1 MPAVRQ
7 AKFAMSE
14 RTAGSSLFDSPVS
27 PRAGRRLTDAATISR
42 LGRGGEH
49 DPEAQ
54 VEKWREAVTS

>member
-14 RTAGSSLFDSPVS
+14 RTAGSSLFDSAVS
-27 PRAGRRLTDAATISR
+27 PRAGRRLIDAATISR
-42 LGRGGEH
+42 AGRGGEH